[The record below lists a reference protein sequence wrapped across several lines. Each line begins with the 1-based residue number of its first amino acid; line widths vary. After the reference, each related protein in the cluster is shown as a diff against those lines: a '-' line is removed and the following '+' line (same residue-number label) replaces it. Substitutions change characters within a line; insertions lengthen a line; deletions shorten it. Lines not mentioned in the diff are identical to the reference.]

1 MKKSKNL
8 MINRKTLLLYRV
20 SSNDDLKVKHVLISA
35 VHSLQSMKVKR
46 IVLTNDLMHLLNAEL
61 WSEEMRKSVE
71 QDETILLYED
81 VYLFKEFKALSNNFE
96 LDWYISDEKRGKKAG
111 DLEHCI
117 YPEDEKVTERDF
129 DYLAMYK
136 KRHVIE

>member
-35 VHSLQSMKVKR
+35 VHSLQLMKVKR

-61 WSEEMRKSVE
+61 
-71 QDETILLYED
+71 
-81 VYLFKEFKALSNNFE
+81 
-96 LDWYISDEKRGKKAG
+96 
-111 DLEHCI
+111 
-117 YPEDEKVTERDF
+117 
-129 DYLAMYK
+129 
-136 KRHVIE
+136 